1 MLVGHYAVALI
12 AKRAEPRI
20 NLGTLVLAAMF
31 ADIAWCVFMILGLE
45 EVQFKSGVGAGKYF
59 YATNIALSH
68 SLLMD
73 AVWATLLATAYLLR
87 RRYRHGALM
96 IFLVV
101 LSHWL
106 LDFVSWRPDL
116 PIAPKLHR
124 HVGLGLWS
132 SIPATLLVEG
142 GFWLFAVII
151 YVRCTRSKGLTAT
164 FVFWV
169 GIGLLTLM
177 WLNNIAGP
185 PPQNPKTAP
194 FASLIVFSL
203 TVAWAYWVNRSR
215 VAAPA
220 RL

>member
-1 MLVGHYAVALI
+1 MFVGHYAVALI

-20 NLGTLVLAAMF
+20 NLGTLTLAAMF
-31 ADIAWCVFMILGLE
+31 ADFAWCVFMIFGLE
-45 EVQFKSGVGAGKYF
+45 QVQFKSGMGAGKYF
-59 YATNIALSH
+59 SATDIALSH

-73 AVWATLLATAYLLR
+73 VVWATLLALAYLLR
-87 RRYRHGALM
+87 KRHPRGALM

-101 LSHWL
+101 LSHWF

-124 HVGLGLWS
+124 YVGLGLWS

-142 GFWLFAVII
+142 GFWLFAVIL
-151 YVRCTRSKGLTAT
+151 YVRWTRSKSLIAT
-164 FVFWV
+164 FVFWG
-169 GIGLLTLM
+169 GISLLTLM

-185 PPQNPKTAP
+185 PPQNPKAAP

-203 TVAWAYWVNRSR
+203 TVAWAYWVNRVRATRPTR
-215 VAAPA
+215 V
-220 RL
+220 